1 MNLRDLPNLS
11 KLDKRVIESIGETP
25 FELLLDEF
33 GDPAWP
39 AVTRVCGAIGWNPS
53 DYYDRHEVTLSL
65 RAIRKK
71 IAERQNVAR
80 KRGIGNR
87 LKVGYAPETG
97 PMGLQAVSCLME
109 LMFLVAV
116 GSPILF

>member
-11 KLDKRVIESIGETP
+11 KLDKRIIESIDETP
-25 FELLLDEF
+25 FQLLLDEF

-65 RAIRKK
+65 RAIQKK
-71 IAERQNVAR
+71 IAERAQR
-80 KRGIGNR
+80 QSNR
-87 LKVGYAPETG
+87 PVKPTAQSPQPQTETQ
-97 PMGLQAVSCLME
+97 PA
-109 LMFLVAV
+109 
-116 GSPILF
+116 

>member
-11 KLDKRVIESIGETP
+11 KLDKRIIESIDETP
-25 FELLLDEF
+25 FQLLLDEF

-65 RAIRKK
+65 RAIQKK
-71 IAERQNVAR
+71 IAERAAR
-80 KRGIGNR
+80 RA
-87 LKVGYAPETG
+87 KVKPATRSQSQPTEAQ
-97 PMGLQAVSCLME
+97 PA
-109 LMFLVAV
+109 
-116 GSPILF
+116 